1 MDKTLS
7 YYEDNAETFIKG
19 TVSVDFSMIADR
31 FASILPKGAYILDYG
46 CGSGRDTKYF
56 LDKGFQVDAT
66 DGSKELCRYA
76 SKYTGIPVKCLLFQ
90 ELEEQEK
97 YDGIWACSS
106 ILHVSKKE
114 LPDIFARMIAAVKSE
129 GVIYTSFKYGDFEG
143 ERNGRYFSDFTSESF
158 REFLMQF
165 PELHII
171 AEWISGDVR
180 PGRGEEKWLNI
191 ILEKSTIR

>member
-1 MDKTLS
+1 MLFRST
-7 YYEDNAETFIKG
+7 
-19 TVSVDFSMIADR
+19 
-31 FASILPKGAYILDYG
+31 
-46 CGSGRDTKYF
+46 
-56 LDKGFQVDAT
+56 
-66 DGSKELCRYA
+66 
-76 SKYTGIPVKCLLFQ
+76 IPVIC
-90 ELEEQEK
+90 
-97 YDGIWACSS
+97 DDVGIWACSS
-106 ILHVSKKE
+106 ILHVSKKD
-114 LPDIFARMIAAVKSE
+114 LPDIFARMISAVKSE

-158 REFLMQF
+158 GEFLLQF